1 MDRLEKDMKI
11 LDQDVK
17 IKNKKVKKTLTNK
30 QIKNN
35 QSRKLSISNKNALK
49 KKRS

>member
-17 IKNKKVKKTLTNK
+17 IKDKKVKKTLTNK

-35 QSRKLSISNKNALK
+35 QSRKLSISNKKCL
-49 KKRS
+49 